1 MKKRTIAALLA
12 AALLAGC
19 TPAAPIIES
28 TGGETSVIA
37 TEPMDASVPA
47 TTETL
52 PHEETTPTMPTTV
65 PMEPTEPPSSVEQRN
80 SINMLNYLVALV
92 TEINASSGS
101 RVFLDSVYM
110 DLQNNTDPSMVD
122 PITLKQ
128 YNDILDTLEA
138 YRMIDHHFNQ

>member
-28 TGGETSVIA
+28 TGGETSVLV

-47 TTETL
+47 TTENL
-52 PHEETTPTMPTTV
+52 PQEETTPTVPTTV
-65 PMEPTEPPSSVEQRN
+65 PTEPTEPPISVEQRN

-110 DLQNNTDPSMVD
+110 DLQNNTD
-122 PITLKQ
+122 
-128 YNDILDTLEA
+128 A
-138 YRMIDHHFNQ
+138 